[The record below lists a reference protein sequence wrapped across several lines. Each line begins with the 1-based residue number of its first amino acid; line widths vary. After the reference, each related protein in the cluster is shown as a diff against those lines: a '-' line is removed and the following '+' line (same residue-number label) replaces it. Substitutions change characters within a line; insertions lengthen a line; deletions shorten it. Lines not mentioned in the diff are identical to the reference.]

1 MTRIVTTPAILRA
14 LVTAIV
20 AGGLAAG
27 CSSSGTATGRP
38 DAQAPGLD
46 APAGSGG
53 AAGSVGDAAAAGSG
67 GSGGV
72 TESGGV
78 TATAGAA
85 QTGGVTGSGGTTG
98 AGGTKGTGGASSG
111 GVTSSNGVGSTG
123 GVLTSGG
130 SDGTGGAGGKVGSD
144 GGGTSGGPDGSVGS
158 TGGPDASADKP
169 PAMAGASC
177 GSDDD
182 CATPQQSLLCYSPGA
197 PRGSAG
203 SVCYACEGPSDCA
216 SDADCVRDGGSAAGT
231 MICDVWADARC
242 TPFCSNAKF
251 CVLGCRTDGD
261 CASGQACNE
270 RKSCEK
276 TCVSYGGTCP
286 VDFTCNASGFCRRI
300 LCKSDSDCSAFCVNG
315 ACYDTRGTCD
325 YIPA

>member
-1 MTRIVTTPAILRA
+1 MTRIVTIPAILRA
-14 LVTAIV
+14 LVTALV

-53 AAGSVGDAAAAGSG
+53 AAGSVGDAATAGSG
-67 GSGGV
+67 GG
-72 TESGGV
+72 
-78 TATAGAA
+78 
-85 QTGGVTGSGGTTG
+85 GGVTGSGGATATAGSTQTAGATG
-98 AGGTKGTGGASSG
+98 SGGTTGTGGASSSG
-111 GVTSSNGVGSTG
+111 GVTSAG
-123 GVLTSGG
+123 GVLTSGV
-130 SDGTGGAGGKVGSD
+130 SSGTGGTGGGVGSD

-158 TGGPDASADKP
+158 TGAPDASADKP
-169 PAMAGASC
+169 PVMAGASC

-182 CATPQQSLLCYSPGA
+182 CATPLQYLLCYSPGA

-203 SVCYACEGPSDCA
+203 AVCYACEGPSDCA
-216 SDADCVRDGGSAAGT
+216 SDADCVRDGGSPTGT

-242 TPFCSNAKF
+242 TPFCSKTKF
-251 CVLGCRTDGD
+251 CVPGCRIDAD

-315 ACYDTRGTCD
+315 ACYDTRGACG
-325 YIPA
+325 YIPS